1 MSLAPSAASAPSAL
15 TPKPPAP
22 SRIHPVIHAG
32 KWLAADLLSTLV
44 FVGLYAL
51 FHSLSLAIVLGI
63 VAGVGQ
69 VAWLRWRRAPID
81 AMQGMSLAL
90 VVVFGG
96 ASLLTRDPRFVMLKP
111 TLIYAAIGAV
121 MLKRGWMSRYMPPEA
136 SQAAPDLANLFGYV
150 WAGLMFLTGAVN
162 LGFVAHG
169 DPKLWAWFIGVAPLT
184 SKLLLFAI
192 QYAVTRTVVRQRL
205 AAAPAAA

>member
-1 MSLAPSAASAPSAL
+1 MSLAPSAAASPL
-15 TPKPPAP
+15 TPKPFAGA
-22 SRIHPVIHAG
+22 RIHPVIHAG

-51 FHSLSLAIVLGI
+51 FHSLALAIALGI
-63 VAGVGQ
+63 AAGVGQ

-81 AMQGMSLAL
+81 AMQAMSLAL

-96 ASLLTRDPRFVMLKP
+96 ASLLTRDPRFIMLKP

-121 MLKRGWMSRYMPPEA
+121 MLKRGWMRRYMPPEA
-136 SQAAPDLANLFGYV
+136 SAMAPDLADRFGHV

-162 LGFVAHG
+162 LGFVVNG
-169 DPKLWAWFIGVAPLT
+169 DPKLWAVFIGVAPLT
-184 SKLLLFAI
+184 SKLVLFAI
-192 QYAVTRTVVRQRL
+192 QYGVTRALVRQRL
-205 AAAPAAA
+205 AAAPALS